1 MINVSKLG
9 TLGNNLWQYS
19 VSRIIAEKYKL
30 KLNCYSIPGFPRT
43 FEIVNGNE
51 YSNPVFEI
59 QGHYFDLNSLPF
71 NSKIEMNGYVQRYE
85 YIQPFKNKVKKW
97 FQIDTKSPIQL
108 NSDDFVI
115 SIRRGWNG
123 YPVSLCPS
131 QEFFL
136 SIFKNINYK
145 RIILCTDSFDDPFFE
160 FLNSL
165 DVEIIKAQYSPLE
178 QFAVIQSANKI
189 LLTPSTYCWWA
200 SFLSKAQE
208 IYYPLVSDFIPTERN
223 QNLLVYD
230 ENRYIVLE

>member
-19 VSRIIAEKYKL
+19 VSRIIAEKYEL
-30 KLNCYSIPGFPRT
+30 KLNCYSIPGFPKT
-43 FEIVNGNE
+43 FENVDGNE
-51 YSNPVFEI
+51 YLNPIFEI
-59 QGHYFDLNSLPF
+59 QGHYFDLNSLPS
-71 NSKIEMNGYVQRYE
+71 NSRIEMKGYVQRYE
-85 YIQPFKNKVKKW
+85 YIQPFKNKVRQW
-97 FQIDTKSPIQL
+97 FQIDTQSPIQL

-136 SIFKNINYK
+136 DVLKNVSYN

-165 DVEIIKAQYSPLE
+165 DVEIIKAQYSPLD
-178 QFAVIQSANKI
+178 QFALIQSANKI

-208 IYYPLVSDFIPTERN
+208 IYYPLISDFVPTERN
-223 QNLLVYD
+223 QNLVVYD
-230 ENRYIVLE
+230 EDRYILLE